1 MSHSKKKKKKPANSA
16 QPAFKMTPGK
26 RVVFSAILIAIP
38 VLFFVLLE
46 LGLRLG
52 NYGGNLDLVLV
63 KNYGGRLYY
72 QLNKNVAR
80 RYFSSRDLA
89 VPELFEEVFPV
100 KKAPNTFRIFFLG
113 GSTTAGFPFELNA
126 RVSSL
131 LEDRLQALFP
141 QKNIEVV
148 NFGISAVN
156 SYTVLDF
163 IHELVHYQPDLFLLY
178 MGHNE
183 FYGALGV
190 GSTEYLGR
198 NRSLIKL
205 YLKLEH
211 FKTFLLLKNTIAGI
225 QGAFHKSGT
234 AESGRTLMANV
245 VRKRTI
251 PYGSPDYKTARKN
264 FEANLKEIL
273 ETAHKNKI
281 PILTSTLVC
290 NLRSLEPFVS
300 TFYPGLTDSKKKSW
314 AAAYNRGN
322 FLLKQGH
329 FGEALNSFEK
339 AYQLDSTYATCA
351 FRLGQCCLKLGKD
364 AEAHRYFRRAADLD
378 ALRFRASEE
387 FNHIIEQVSAQLGA
401 PVVKMDSIFDA
412 HSPHKIVGKELLF
425 EHLHPNF
432 DGYFLMA
439 KGFAGALRRAGFIVP
454 EKNWPKAPPDSS
466 LRRLSHVT
474 PLDLKI
480 GELRI
485 RKLMS
490 GWPFRTGPAPEQ
502 IPIHANDPI
511 EKIAYRY
518 DNHAISWNQAHF
530 DAAAVEEK
538 EGKLDAALEDY
549 RAVIKI
555 RPDDYY
561 PFLKMGNIYFQ
572 EKKYTAARK
581 AYAEAQKRN
590 PGAPFAYAKLGFVY
604 LAEGNSKQAYVQFQ
618 KALILDSKRPVLKR
632 RERGVLLYYLAS
644 IDAAQGKRAEA
655 QREVSL
661 ALKNFP
667 GFSQAIVLQ
676 KKLAAGK

>member
-1 MSHSKKKKKKPANSA
+1 MSSAKKKKKKPKRAT
-16 QPAFKMTPGK
+16 QPPVKMTPAK
-26 RVVFSAILIAIP
+26 RAVFTAILIAIP
-38 VLFFVLLE
+38 ALFFVFLE
-46 LGLRLG
+46 IGLRLG
-52 NYGGNLDLVLV
+52 HYGGNLDLLLV
-63 KNYGGRLYY
+63 KNYGGRRYY

-100 KKAPNTFRIFFLG
+100 QKEPNTFRIFFLG

-141 QKNIEVV
+141 GKNIEVV

-211 FKTFLLLKNTIAGI
+211 FKTFLWLKNTIARI
-225 QGAFHKSGT
+225 QGGFRRSGP

-245 VRKRTI
+245 VRKRAI
-251 PYGSPDYKTARKN
+251 PYGSPDYRTARKN

-273 ETAHKNKI
+273 ETARRHKI
-281 PILTSTLVC
+281 PILASTLVC

-300 TFYPGLTDSKKKSW
+300 TFYPALPDSLKKSW
-314 AAAYNRGN
+314 AATYNRGN
-322 FLLKQGH
+322 SLLKQGD
-329 FGEALNSFEK
+329 FGGALASFEK
-339 AYQLDSTYATCA
+339 AYQLDSTYAECA
-351 FRLGQCCLKLGKD
+351 FRMGQCCLKLGKD
-364 AEAHRYFRRAADLD
+364 AQAHRYFRRAADLD

-387 FNHIIEQVSAQLGA
+387 FNQIIEQVSAKLGV
-401 PVVKMDSIFDA
+401 PVVKMDSVFDA
-412 HSPHKIVGKELLF
+412 HSPHKIVGNELLF

-432 DGYFLMA
+432 NGYFLMA
-439 KGFAGALRRAGFIVP
+439 KAFASGMRRANFIVP
-454 EKNWPKAPPDSS
+454 AQNWPKAPPDST
-466 LRRLSHVT
+466 LRHLSHVT

-490 GWPFRTGPAPEQ
+490 GWPFQKGPVPEQ
-502 IPIHANDPI
+502 IPIRPSDPI

-530 DAAAVEEK
+530 DAAAAEEK
-538 EGKLDAALEDY
+538 EGRLAAALEDY

-572 EKKYTAARK
+572 EKKY
-581 AYAEAQKRN
+581 AEARRAYEEARKRN
-590 PGAPFAYAKLGFVY
+590 PSAPFTYAKLGFVA
-604 LAEGNSKQAYVQFQ
+604 LAQNRPGEAYPFLQ
-618 KALILDSKRPVLKR
+618 KALILDSKRPVLKG

-644 IDAAQGKRAEA
+644 LDAARGKRADA
-655 QREVSL
+655 LKEVGL

-667 GFSQAIVLQ
+667 RFSQALALQ
-676 KKLAAGK
+676 QELAEH